1 VDRLFTGRLKLEE
14 INHGFDVLNEDKT
27 VRQVIVSDPSMSHSG
42 PDSPAPF
49 VRV

>member
-27 VRQVIVSDPSMSHSG
+27 VRQVIVSDPSTSHSG